1 MPYIKPLISTAL
13 FAILFVFSATAQQK
27 IQIDSVGAYIGQKVT
42 VCSKVFGTHVT
53 KGEKPV
59 TYLNLGAAYPNQKL
73 TLVIFQKDKP
83 NFPPTPEE
91 YYNLQEVC
99 ATGKLKEYKGRAE
112 MILSK
117 KDEIEILNPLK

>member
-13 FAILFVFSATAQQK
+13 FAIFFGFSATAQQE
-27 IQIDSVGAYIGQKVT
+27 IQIDSGAAHIGKTVM

-59 TYLNLGAAYPNQKL
+59 TYLNLGAAYPDQKL

-83 NFPPTPEE
+83 NFPSSPEE

-99 ATGKLKEYKGRAE
+99 VTGKLKEYKGKSE
-112 MILSK
+112 MILSTQT
-117 KDEIEILNPLK
+117 EIRIF

>member
-1 MPYIKPLISTAL
+1 MPYLRPLISTAL
-13 FAILFVFSATAQQK
+13 FAIFFVFSATAQQK
-27 IQIDSVGAYIGQKVT
+27 IQIDSVAAYIGQNVT

-83 NFPPTPEE
+83 NFPSTPEE

-99 ATGKLKEYKGRAE
+99 ATGKLKDYKGGTE
-112 MILSK
+112 MILSTQT
-117 KDEIEILNPLK
+117 EIRIF